1 MEGRH
6 LKSLKRAAKRVL
18 SPLLEATG
26 LPDRRIAAQTGRPGT
41 WTILTYHRIVDG
53 PGLDPF
59 ALGMCVERRHFA
71 AQLAYLSSHFTIE
84 TVASV
89 AARIARGEPVA
100 SNTLSI
106 TIDDG
111 YKDNIEVAAP
121 MLLERGIPASI
132 YVATGGLEDGA
143 LFWWDRVI
151 SAVNHTPRSDSVSS
165 AEFGLPA
172 NGFALSLRASH
183 RGATAEHLLETL
195 WQMPHPEVLAAVE
208 RIERVLEPDRPATV
222 LAPRMTPDD
231 ISRLA
236 ARGFEI
242 GAHSVAH
249 PNLTRLPSDEV
260 ALQMTRSRDRLA
272 ALTGSPVV
280 GFAYPAGLTDANVTS
295 LSRELGFGYALSSDT
310 GVNRPSYEMYRLA
323 RIGPPD
329 SPLADFKRALS
340 RAMRF
345 MPTRGLLPHEGTMA
359 R

>member
-1 MEGRH
+1 MDGRH
-6 LKSLKRAAKRVL
+6 LKSLKRAAKQIL
-18 SPLLEATG
+18 SPLLDATG
-26 LPDRRIAAQTGRPGT
+26 LPDRWIAAQSGRPGT

-59 ALGMCVERRHFA
+59 ALGMCVGRRHFA
-71 AQLAYLSSHFTIE
+71 TQLDFLASRFTIE

-89 AARIARGEPVA
+89 AARIARGEPVS

-121 MLLERGIPASI
+121 MLLQRGIPASI

-143 LFWWDRVI
+143 PFWWDRVI
-151 SAVNHTPRSDSVSS
+151 SAVNHTPRTGSVAS

-172 NGFALSLRASH
+172 DDVALSLRASH

-195 WQMPHPEVLAAVE
+195 WQLPHPEVLAAVE
-208 RIERVLEPDRPATV
+208 RIERLLEPDRPATL
-222 LAPRMTPDD
+222 LAPRMAPDD
-231 ISRLA
+231 IARLA
-236 ARGFEI
+236 AQGFEI

-260 ALQMTRSRDRLA
+260 ALQMTHSRDRLA
-272 ALTGSPVV
+272 TLTGGPVV
-280 GFAYPAGLTDANVTS
+280 GFVYPAGLTDASVTS
-295 LSRELGFGYALSSDT
+295 LARELGFGYALSSDT
-310 GVNRPSYEMYRLA
+310 GVNRPSYDMYRLA

-329 SPLADFKRALS
+329 APLADFKRALS

-345 MPTRGLLPHEGTMA
+345 VPTRGLLPNEGMMV